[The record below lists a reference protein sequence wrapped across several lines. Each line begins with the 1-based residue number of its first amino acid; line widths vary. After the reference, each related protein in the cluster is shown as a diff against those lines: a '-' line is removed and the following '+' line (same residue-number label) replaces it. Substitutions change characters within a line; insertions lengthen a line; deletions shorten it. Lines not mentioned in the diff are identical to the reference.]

1 MDWNRNYATCLYH
14 YILCGAE
21 RQSTIHILIKDLI
34 NRTMN
39 YVNYIFNLVTI
50 SDILVNLTCLMQL
63 LVCSQQN
70 ILSQG
75 CMTYE
80 ITKEQKKIQDEST
93 NF

>member
-1 MDWNRNYATCLYH
+1 MQHVFTATYCVVLD
-14 YILCGAE
+14 IKAL
-21 RQSTIHILIKDLI
+21 HILIKDLI

-75 CMTYE
+75 RMTYE

>member
-1 MDWNRNYATCLYH
+1 
-14 YILCGAE
+14 
-21 RQSTIHILIKDLI
+21 
-34 NRTMN
+34 MN

-80 ITKEQKKIQDEST
+80 ITKERKKIQDEST

>member
-1 MDWNRNYATCLYH
+1 MQHVFTATYCVVLD
-14 YILCGAE
+14 IKAL
-21 RQSTIHILIKDLI
+21 HILIKDLI

-80 ITKEQKKIQDEST
+80 LTKGRKKIQDEST

>member
-1 MDWNRNYATCLYH
+1 MQHVFTATYCVVLD
-14 YILCGAE
+14 IKAL
-21 RQSTIHILIKDLI
+21 HILIKDLI

>member
-1 MDWNRNYATCLYH
+1 MQHVFTATYCVVLD
-14 YILCGAE
+14 IKAL
-21 RQSTIHILIKDLI
+21 HILIKDLI

-50 SDILVNLTCLMQL
+50 SDNLVNLTCLMQL

-80 ITKEQKKIQDEST
+80 MEGQR
-93 NF
+93 

>member
-1 MDWNRNYATCLYH
+1 
-14 YILCGAE
+14 
-21 RQSTIHILIKDLI
+21 
-34 NRTMN
+34 MN

-75 CMTYE
+75 CMIYE

>member
-14 YILCGAE
+14 YILCGAGH
-21 RQSTIHILIKDLI
+21 QSTIHILIKDLI

-63 LVCSQQN
+63 LVCFQQN

>member
-1 MDWNRNYATCLYH
+1 MQHVFTATYCVVLD
-14 YILCGAE
+14 IKAL
-21 RQSTIHILIKDLI
+21 HILIKDLI

-80 ITKEQKKIQDEST
+80 ITKEWKKIQDEST

>member
-1 MDWNRNYATCLYH
+1 MQHVFTTTYCVVLDIKAL
-14 YILCGAE
+14 
-21 RQSTIHILIKDLI
+21 HILIKDLI